1 MAKFAPVQKKSSR
14 PLLIFYILV
23 AYVFIQF
30 CWWAYSLV
38 QLNSEIYNLKLE
50 ILSMAHEGSPEILI
64 EKANLDQ
71 KLRSRIWMVLGEGSV
86 FFILLAIGVWQTL
99 QSFKK
104 EVSLARQQ
112 KNFLLAVTHEL
123 KSPIASVKL
132 YLQTL
137 QKRELEREK
146 QNEIVA
152 KAIADTD
159 RLGSLVENLLLATK
173 IDRSDYMLHFEELNL
188 SNLVEQIIATHPE
201 NKRLKTEIQQGIKI
215 QADKL
220 AFTSIVVNLLEN
232 ALKYS
237 EQIVVVKLQ
246 HDKNILLSVI
256 DSGAGIVDEEKQK
269 VFEKFYR
276 IGNEDTRKSKGT
288 GLGLYI
294 VKNLVERHNGTILIR
309 NNQPSGSIFEIEFP
323 L

>member
-1 MAKFAPVQKKSSR
+1 MQKKFPR
-14 PLLIFYILV
+14 ALLLFYILV

-50 ILSMAHEGSPEILI
+50 ILTMAHEGSPELLI

-71 KLRSRIWMVLGEGSV
+71 KLYSRIWMVLGEGSV
-86 FFILLAIGVWQTL
+86 FFILLAVGVWQTL
-99 QSFKK
+99 QSFRK

-146 QNEIVA
+146 QNEILA
-152 KAIADTD
+152 RAIADTD

-173 IDRSDYMLHFEELNL
+173 IDRSDYTLYFEELNL
-188 SNLVEQIIATHPE
+188 SDLIAQIIATHPE
-201 NKRLKTEIQQGIKI
+201 NTRLKTEIQPQIKM

-220 AFTSIVVNLLEN
+220 AFTSVVVNLLEN

-237 EQIVVVKLQ
+237 EQNVVVKLQ
-246 HDKNILLSVI
+246 RDKNILLSII
-256 DSGAGIVDEEKQK
+256 DNGSGIPDEEKEK

-294 VKNLVERHNGTILIR
+294 VKNLVERHNGTINIK
-309 NNQPSGSIFEIEFP
+309 NNHPAGSIFEIEFS

>member
-1 MAKFAPVQKKSSR
+1 MQNKISR
-14 PLLIFYILV
+14 LLLIFYILV

-38 QLNSEIYNLKLE
+38 ELNSEIYNLKLE
-50 ILSMAHEGSPEILI
+50 ILTLKHEGSPEILI
-64 EKANLDQ
+64 EKGNLDQ
-71 KLRSRIWMVLGEGSV
+71 KLQSRIWMVLGEGSV
-86 FFILLAIGVWQTL
+86 FFILLAIGVWKTL
-99 QSFKK
+99 QSFRK

-137 QKRELEREK
+137 QKHELEREK
-146 QNEIVA
+146 RNEIVS

-188 SNLVEQIIATHPE
+188 SDLLTQIIATHPE
-201 NKRLKTEIQQGIKI
+201 NMRLKTEIQEGIKM

-237 EQIVVVKLQ
+237 SVETRCIVSLQ
-246 HDKNILLSVI
+246 NKNNKIILSVL
-256 DSGAGIVDEEKQK
+256 DSGSGIPTAEKQK

-294 VKNLVERHNGTILIR
+294 VKNLTERHNGTIQIR
-309 NNQPSGSIFEIEFP
+309 DNQPSGSIFEIEFSM
-323 L
+323 

>member
-1 MAKFAPVQKKSSR
+1 M
-14 PLLIFYILV
+14 
-23 AYVFIQF
+23 
-30 CWWAYSLV
+30 
-38 QLNSEIYNLKLE
+38 QLNSEIYNLKLSLL
-50 ILSMAHEGSPEILI
+50 IYQYQDSPEGLI
-64 EKANLDQ
+64 QSKILDQ

-137 QKRELEREK
+137 QKRELDREK

-188 SNLVEQIIATHPE
+188 SDLVAQIIATHPE
-201 NKRLKTEIQQGIKI
+201 NKRLKTEIQQGIKM

-237 EQIVVVKLQ
+237 EQTVTVKLQ
-246 HDKNILLSVI
+246 NDKNILLSVI
-256 DSGAGIVDEEKQK
+256 DSGAGIADDEKQK

-294 VKNLVERHNGTILIR
+294 VKNLVERHNGTIHIR
-309 NNQPSGSIFEIEFP
+309 NNQPTGSIFEIEF
-323 L
+323 LL

>member
-1 MAKFAPVQKKSSR
+1 M
-14 PLLIFYILV
+14 V

-50 ILSMAHEGSPEILI
+50 ILTLQHQGSPEILI

-99 QSFKK
+99 QSFRK

-137 QKRELEREK
+137 QKHELEKEK
-146 QNEIVA
+146 RNEIVA

-173 IDRSDYMLHFEELNL
+173 IDRSDYMLHFEGLNL
-188 SNLVEQIIATHPE
+188 SDLVAQIIATHPE
-201 NKRLKTEIQQGIKI
+201 NKRLKTEIQQGII
-215 QADKL
+215 MQADKL
-220 AFTSIVVNLLEN
+220 AFTSIIVNLLEN

-237 EQIVVVKLQ
+237 EQNVVVKLQ
-246 HDKNILLSVI
+246 HDKNILLSII
-256 DSGAGIVDEEKQK
+256 DSGPGISDDEKQK

-294 VKNLVERHNGTILIR
+294 VKNLVERHNGSIHIR
-309 NNQPSGSIFEIEFP
+309 NNQPCGSIFEIEFP

>member
-1 MAKFAPVQKKSSR
+1 VQKKFSR

-23 AYVFIQF
+23 VYVFIQF

-50 ILSMAHEGSPEILI
+50 ILRMAHEGSPELLI

-188 SNLVEQIIATHPE
+188 SDLVAQIVVTHPE
-201 NKRLKTEIQQGIKI
+201 NKRLKSEIQQGIKM

-237 EQIVVVKLQ
+237 EQNVVVKLQ
-246 HDKNILLSVI
+246 HDKNILFSVI
-256 DSGAGIVDEEKQK
+256 DSGAGIADEEKQK

-309 NNQPSGSIFEIEFP
+309 NNQPRGSIFEIEFP

>member
-1 MAKFAPVQKKSSR
+1 VQKKFSR

-50 ILSMAHEGSPEILI
+50 ILRMAHEGSPELLI

-188 SNLVEQIIATHPE
+188 SDLLSQIAATHPE
-201 NKRLKTEIQQGIKI
+201 NKRLQTEIQQGIKM

-237 EQIVVVKLQ
+237 EQNVTVKLQ
-246 HDKNILLSVI
+246 NDKNILLSII
-256 DSGAGIVDEEKQK
+256 DSGAGIADDEKQK

-294 VKNLVERHNGTILIR
+294 VKNLVERHNGTIHIR
-309 NNQPSGSIFEIEFP
+309 NNQPGGSIFEIEFP

>member
-1 MAKFAPVQKKSSR
+1 MAKFAPVQTKISR
-14 PLLIFYILV
+14 PLLVFYLLV

-50 ILSMAHEGSPEILI
+50 ILTMAHEGSPELLI

-71 KLRSRIWMVLGEGSV
+71 KLYSRIWMVLGEGSV
-86 FFILLAIGVWQTL
+86 FFILLSIGVWQTL

-146 QNEIVA
+146 QSEIVA

-188 SNLVEQIIATHPE
+188 SDLLAQIATTHPE
-201 NKRLKTEIQQGIKI
+201 NKRLKTEIQQGIKM

-237 EQIVVVKLQ
+237 EQTVTVKLQ
-246 HDKNILLSVI
+246 NDKNILLSVI
-256 DSGAGIVDEEKQK
+256 DSGAGIPDDEKQK

-294 VKNLVERHNGTILIR
+294 VKNLVERHNGNIHIR
-309 NNQPSGSIFEIEFP
+309 SNQPGGSIFEIEF

>member
-1 MAKFAPVQKKSSR
+1 M
-14 PLLIFYILV
+14 
-23 AYVFIQF
+23 
-30 CWWAYSLV
+30 V

-50 ILSMAHEGSPEILI
+50 ILTMAHEAGPELQI

-71 KLRSRIWMVLGEGSV
+71 KLYSRIWMVLGEGSV
-86 FFILLAIGVWQTL
+86 FFILLAVGVWQTL
-99 QSFKK
+99 QSFRK

-173 IDRSDYMLHFEELNL
+173 IDRSDYTLYFEEVNL
-188 SNLVEQIIATHPE
+188 SDLITQIVATHPE
-201 NKRLKTEIQQGIKI
+201 NKRLKTEIQQGIKM

-220 AFTSIVVNLLEN
+220 AFTSVVVNLLEN

-237 EQIVVVKLQ
+237 EQTVTVKLQ
-246 HDKNILLSVI
+246 RDKNILLSII
-256 DSGAGIVDEEKQK
+256 DNGSGIPDEEKQK

-294 VKNLVERHNGTILIR
+294 VKNLVERHNGTIKIR
-309 NNQPSGSIFEIEFP
+309 GNQPQGSIFEIEF
-323 L
+323 LV

>member
-1 MAKFAPVQKKSSR
+1 MPTKTPSR
-14 PLLIFYILV
+14 PLLIFYLLV
-23 AYVFIQF
+23 LYVFVQF

-38 QLNSEIYNLKLE
+38 QLNAEIYNLKLE
-50 ILSMAHEGSPEILI
+50 LLTLAHSGSPELLI
-64 EKANLDQ
+64 EKANLDR
-71 KLRSRIWMVLGEGSV
+71 KLESRIWMVLGEGSV
-86 FFILLAIGVWQTL
+86 FFILLVIGVWQTL
-99 QSFKK
+99 QSFRK
-104 EVSLARQQ
+104 EVALARQQ

-137 QKRELEREK
+137 QKHELEKEK
-146 QNEIVA
+146 RNEIVS

-159 RLGSLVENLLLATK
+159 RLTSLVENLLLATK
-173 IDRSDYMLHFEELNL
+173 IDRSDYVLHFEELNL
-188 SNLVEQIIATHPE
+188 SVLLEQIVATHPE
-201 NKRLKTEIQQGIKI
+201 HKRLKTEIQQGIKM

-220 AFTSIVVNLLEN
+220 AFTSIIINLLEN

-237 EQIVVVKLQ
+237 EQNVVVKLQ
-246 HDKNILLSVI
+246 CDKNNVFSIT
-256 DSGAGIVDEEKQK
+256 DTGSGIPDEEKQK

-294 VKNLVERHNGTILIR
+294 VKNLVERHNGTIKIR
-309 NNQPSGSIFEIEFP
+309 DNQPKGSIFEIEF

>member
-1 MAKFAPVQKKSSR
+1 
-14 PLLIFYILV
+14 
-23 AYVFIQF
+23 
-30 CWWAYSLV
+30 V

-50 ILSMAHEGSPEILI
+50 ILTMAHEGSPELLI

-71 KLRSRIWMVLGEGSV
+71 KLYSRIWMVLGEGSV
-86 FFILLAIGVWQTL
+86 FFILLSIGVWQTL
-99 QSFKK
+99 QSFRK

-146 QNEIVA
+146 QSEILA

-173 IDRSDYMLHFEELNL
+173 IDRSDYMLHVEELNL
-188 SNLVEQIIATHPE
+188 SDLVAQIVSAHPE
-201 NKRLKTEIQQGIKI
+201 NKRLKTEIQQGII
-215 QADKL
+215 MQADKL
-220 AFTSIVVNLLEN
+220 AFTSVVVNLLEN

-237 EQIVVVKLQ
+237 EQTVIIKLQ
-246 HDKNILLSVI
+246 REKNILFSVI
-256 DSGAGIVDEEKQK
+256 DSGSGIPDEEKQK

-294 VKNLVERHNGTILIR
+294 VKNLVERQKGTIHIR
-309 NNQPSGSIFEIEFP
+309 NNQPNGCIFEIEFAF
-323 L
+323 

>member
-1 MAKFAPVQKKSSR
+1 MKKKFPRA
-14 PLLIFYILV
+14 LLLFYILV

-50 ILSMAHEGSPEILI
+50 ILTLAHAGSPELLI

-71 KLRSRIWMVLGEGSV
+71 KLYSRIWMVLGEGSV

-99 QSFKK
+99 QSFRK
-104 EVSLARQQ
+104 EVSLAQQQ

-146 QNEIVA
+146 QNEILA
-152 KAIADTD
+152 RAIADTD

-188 SNLVEQIIATHPE
+188 SDLVAQIVATHPE
-201 NKRLKTEIQQGIKI
+201 NKRLKTEIQPEIKM

-220 AFTSIVVNLLEN
+220 AINSVVVNLLEN
-232 ALKYS
+232 AQKYS
-237 EQIVVVKLQ
+237 DRNVVVKLQ
-246 HDKNILLSVI
+246 RDKNVLLSII
-256 DSGAGIVDEEKQK
+256 DSGSGIPDEEKQK

-294 VKNLVERHNGTILIR
+294 VKNLVERHNGTIIIR
-309 NNQPSGSIFEIEFP
+309 DNQPQGSIFEAEFS
-323 L
+323 

>member
-1 MAKFAPVQKKSSR
+1 MQKKFPR
-14 PLLIFYILV
+14 ALLLFYILV

-50 ILSMAHEGSPEILI
+50 ILTLAHEGSPELLI

-71 KLRSRIWMVLGEGSV
+71 KLYSRIWMVLGEGSV

-99 QSFKK
+99 QSFRK

-146 QNEIVA
+146 QNEILA
-152 KAIADTD
+152 RAIADTD

-173 IDRSDYMLHFEELNL
+173 IDRSDYMLYFEEVNL
-188 SNLVEQIIATHPE
+188 SDLIAQIVATHPE
-201 NKRLKTEIQQGIKI
+201 NKRLKTEIQQGINM

-237 EQIVVVKLQ
+237 PVETRCLVSLSQ
-246 HDKNILLSVI
+246 KNNKITLSVL
-256 DSGAGIVDEEKQK
+256 DSGSGIPDEEKQK

-294 VKNLVERHNGTILIR
+294 VKNLVERHQGTIQIR
-309 NNQPSGSIFEIEFP
+309 NNQPSGSIFEIEF
-323 L
+323 LA

>member
-1 MAKFAPVQKKSSR
+1 M
-14 PLLIFYILV
+14 
-23 AYVFIQF
+23 
-30 CWWAYSLV
+30 

-50 ILSMAHEGSPEILI
+50 ILTLTHAGSPEILI
-64 EKANLDQ
+64 EKGNLDQ
-71 KLRSRIWMVLGEGSV
+71 KLYSRIWMVLGEGSV

-132 YLQTL
+132 YLQTM
-137 QKRELEREK
+137 QKRELEKEK

-188 SNLVEQIIATHPE
+188 SDLVLQLVATHPE
-201 NKRLKTEIQQGIKI
+201 IKRMKTEIKDGIKM

-237 EQIVVVKLQ
+237 PVETRCLVSLSE
-246 HDKNILLSVI
+246 KNKKIILSVS
-256 DSGAGIVDEEKQK
+256 DSGSGIPDEEKQK

-294 VKNLVERHNGTILIR
+294 VKNLVERHNGTIHIHD
-309 NNQPSGSIFEIEFP
+309 NQPNGSIFEVWFP
-323 L
+323 V

>member
-1 MAKFAPVQKKSSR
+1 MIKKSPRS
-14 PLLIFYILV
+14 LILFYILV

-30 CWWAYSLV
+30 TWWTYSFF
-38 QLNSEIYNLKLE
+38 QLHSEIYALKLR
-50 ILSMAHEGSPEILI
+50 LVNQMHAGNPEILF

-71 KLRSRIWMVLGEGSV
+71 KLRSRMFQVIGEGGV
-86 FFILLAIGVWQTL
+86 FLILMMIAVWQTL
-99 QSFKK
+99 QSLRK
-104 EVSLARQQ
+104 EVALGRQQ

-137 QKRELEREK
+137 LKRELEREK
-146 QNEIVA
+146 QKEIVSR
-152 KAIADTD
+152 AIADTD

-173 IDRSDYMLHFEELNL
+173 IDRDGYVLHFEQLNI
-188 SNLVEQIIATHPE
+188 SVLVSEIVAAQPQH
-201 NKRLKTEIQQGIKI
+201 KRLKLEAGAEITM

-220 AFTSIVVNLLEN
+220 AFTSILSNLIEN

-237 EQIVVVKLQ
+237 DGEVTIKLLQ
-246 HDKNILLSVI
+246 DKNITLSVA
-256 DSGAGIVDEEKQK
+256 DSGNGIPAEEREK

-294 VKNLVERHNGTILIR
+294 VKNLVERHNGTIQILE
-309 NNQPSGSIFEIEFP
+309 NQPKGSVFEIKFP
-323 L
+323 

>member
-1 MAKFAPVQKKSSR
+1 MSLQKKIPR

-23 AYVFIQF
+23 VYVFIQF

-50 ILSMAHEGSPEILI
+50 ILTLQHESSPEILI
-64 EKANLDQ
+64 EKAKLDQ
-71 KLRSRIWMVLGEGSV
+71 KLYSRIWMVLGEGSV

-99 QSFKK
+99 KSFKK
-104 EVSLARQQ
+104 EVALAQQQ

-123 KSPIASVKL
+123 KSPVASVKL

-137 QKRELEREK
+137 LKRDLDREK
-146 QNEIVA
+146 QNEIIS

-159 RLGSLVENLLLATK
+159 RLTALVDNLLLATK
-173 IDRSDYMLHFEELNL
+173 IDRSDYMLHFEELNV
-188 SNLVEQIIATHPE
+188 SDLVAEIVATHPE
-201 NKRLKTEIQQGIKI
+201 NKRMETGIKEGI
-215 QADKL
+215 KMQADKL
-220 AFTSIVVNLLEN
+220 AFTSIVNNLIEN

-237 EQIVVVKLQ
+237 EKKVTIKLQ
-246 HDKNILLSVI
+246 REKNILLSVI
-256 DSGAGIVDEEKQK
+256 DSGSGIPDEEKQK

-294 VKNLVERHNGTILIR
+294 IKNLVERHNGTIKIFD
-309 NNQPSGSIFEIEFP
+309 NKPTGSNFQIEFP
-323 L
+323 

>member
-1 MAKFAPVQKKSSR
+1 MQNKFPRA
-14 PLLIFYILV
+14 LLLFYILV

-50 ILSMAHEGSPEILI
+50 ILTMSHAGSPELLI

-71 KLRSRIWMVLGEGSV
+71 KLYSRIWMVLGEGSV
-86 FFILLAIGVWQTL
+86 FFILLSIGVWQTL
-99 QSFKK
+99 QSFRK

-152 KAIADTD
+152 RAIADTD

-188 SNLVEQIIATHPE
+188 SDLLLQIVATHPE
-201 NKRLKTEIQQGIKI
+201 NKRLKTEIQKGIKM

-237 EQIVVVKLQ
+237 DQNVIVKLQ
-246 HDKNILLSVI
+246 CDKNILLGII
-256 DSGAGIVDEEKQK
+256 DNGPGIPDEEKQK

-294 VKNLVERHNGTILIR
+294 VKNLSERHNGSIRIR
-309 NNQPSGSIFEIEFP
+309 NNQPNGSIFEVEFS
-323 L
+323 

>member
-1 MAKFAPVQKKSSR
+1 MQKKFPR

-38 QLNSEIYNLKLE
+38 QLNSEIYELKLE
-50 ILSMAHEGSPEILI
+50 ILKLAHEGSPEILI
-64 EKANLDQ
+64 EKGKLDQ
-71 KLRSRIWMVLGEGSV
+71 KLYSRIWMVLGEGSV

-99 QSFKK
+99 RSFRK

-123 KSPIASVKL
+123 KSPIASAKL

-137 QKRELEREK
+137 QKRELDREK
-146 QNEIVA
+146 QNEILA

-159 RLGSLVENLLLATK
+159 RLGSLVDNLLLATK

-188 SNLVEQIIATHPE
+188 SDLVTQIVATHPE
-201 NKRLKTEIQQGIKI
+201 KKRIKTEIQQSIKMH
-215 QADKL
+215 ADKL
-220 AFTSIVVNLLEN
+220 AITSIVLNLLEN

-237 EQIVVVKLQ
+237 EQNIAVKLQ
-246 HDKNILLSVI
+246 RDKTILLSVI
-256 DSGAGIVDEEKQK
+256 DSGPGIPDQEKQK

-294 VKNLVERHNGTILIR
+294 VKNLAERHNGAIYIR
-309 NNQPSGSIFEIEFP
+309 NNQPNGSIFEIEF
-323 L
+323 LA

>member
-1 MAKFAPVQKKSSR
+1 MAKFAPVQKKFSR

-50 ILSMAHEGSPEILI
+50 ILRMAHEGTPEILI

-188 SNLVEQIIATHPE
+188 SDLVAQIVATHPE
-201 NKRLKTEIQQGIKI
+201 NKRLKTEIQQGIKM

-237 EQIVVVKLQ
+237 EQNIVVKLQ

-256 DSGAGIVDEEKQK
+256 DSGAGIADEEKQK

>member
-1 MAKFAPVQKKSSR
+1 MQKKFPR
-14 PLLIFYILV
+14 ALLLFYILV

-50 ILSMAHEGSPEILI
+50 ILTMAHEGSPEVLI

-71 KLRSRIWMVLGEGSV
+71 KLYSRIWMVLGEGSV

-99 QSFKK
+99 QSFRK

-188 SNLVEQIIATHPE
+188 SDLLAQIVATHPE
-201 NKRLKTEIQQGIKI
+201 NKRLKREIQQGIKM

-237 EQIVVVKLQ
+237 EQNVIVKLQ
-246 HDKNILLSVI
+246 RDKNILLSVI
-256 DSGAGIVDEEKQK
+256 DSGPGIAEEEKQK

-294 VKNLVERHNGTILIR
+294 VKNLVERHNGIINIK
-309 NNQPSGSIFEIEFP
+309 NNHPSGSIFEIEFT
-323 L
+323 

>member
-1 MAKFAPVQKKSSR
+1 
-14 PLLIFYILV
+14 
-23 AYVFIQF
+23 
-30 CWWAYSLV
+30 
-38 QLNSEIYNLKLE
+38 
-50 ILSMAHEGSPEILI
+50 MAHEGSPELLI

-71 KLRSRIWMVLGEGSV
+71 KLYSRIWMVLGEGSV

-99 QSFKK
+99 QSFRK

-146 QNEIVA
+146 QNEILA
-152 KAIADTD
+152 RAIADTD

-173 IDRSDYMLHFEELNL
+173 IDRSDYMLHFEELNI
-188 SNLVEQIIATHPE
+188 SDLVAQIIATHPE
-201 NKRLKTEIQQGIKI
+201 NKRLKTEIQQGIKM

-220 AFTSIVVNLLEN
+220 AFTSVVVNLLEN

-237 EQIVVVKLQ
+237 EQTVTVKLQ
-246 HDKNILLSVI
+246 RDKNILLSII
-256 DSGAGIVDEEKQK
+256 DNGSGIPDEEKQK

-294 VKNLVERHNGTILIR
+294 VKNLVERHNGTIKIR
-309 NNQPSGSIFEIEFP
+309 DNQPSGSIFEIEF
-323 L
+323 LV

>member
-1 MAKFAPVQKKSSR
+1 M
-14 PLLIFYILV
+14 
-23 AYVFIQF
+23 
-30 CWWAYSLV
+30 V

-50 ILSMAHEGSPEILI
+50 ILTMAHEAGPELQI

-71 KLRSRIWMVLGEGSV
+71 KLYSRIWMVLGEGSV
-86 FFILLAIGVWQTL
+86 FFILLAVGVWQTL
-99 QSFKK
+99 QSFRK

-173 IDRSDYMLHFEELNL
+173 IDRSDYTLYFEEVNL
-188 SNLVEQIIATHPE
+188 SDLITQIVATHPE
-201 NKRLKTEIQQGIKI
+201 NKRLKTEIQQGIKM

-220 AFTSIVVNLLEN
+220 AFTSVVVNLLEN

-237 EQIVVVKLQ
+237 EQTVTVKLQ
-246 HDKNILLSVI
+246 RDKNILLSII
-256 DSGAGIVDEEKQK
+256 DNGSGIPDEEKQK

-294 VKNLVERHNGTILIR
+294 VKNLVERHNGTIQIR
-309 NNQPSGSIFEIEFP
+309 NNQPSGSIFEIEF
-323 L
+323 LA

>member
-1 MAKFAPVQKKSSR
+1 M
-14 PLLIFYILV
+14 
-23 AYVFIQF
+23 
-30 CWWAYSLV
+30 

-50 ILSMAHEGSPEILI
+50 ILTLQNEGSPEILI

-71 KLRSRIWMVLGEGSV
+71 KLYARIWMVLGEGSV
-86 FFILLAIGVWQTL
+86 FFILLSIGVWQTL
-99 QSFKK
+99 QSFRK

-132 YLQTL
+132 YLQTM

-146 QNEIVA
+146 QNEILA

-188 SNLVEQIIATHPE
+188 SVLVAQIVATHPE
-201 NKRLKTEIQQGIKI
+201 NKRLKTEIQPEIKM

-220 AFTSIVVNLLEN
+220 AFTSVVVNLLEN

-237 EQIVVVKLQ
+237 EQTVTVKLQ
-246 HDKNILLSVI
+246 CEKNILLSVI
-256 DSGAGIVDEEKQK
+256 DSGSGIPDEEKQK

-294 VKNLVERHNGTILIR
+294 VKNLVERHNGTINIK
-309 NNQPSGSIFEIEFP
+309 NNHPAGSIFEIEFSV
-323 L
+323 

>member
-50 ILSMAHEGSPEILI
+50 ILRMAHEGSPEILI

-137 QKRELEREK
+137 QKRELDREK

-201 NKRLKTEIQQGIKI
+201 NKRLKTEIQQGVKM

>member
-1 MAKFAPVQKKSSR
+1 
-14 PLLIFYILV
+14 
-23 AYVFIQF
+23 
-30 CWWAYSLV
+30 
-38 QLNSEIYNLKLE
+38 
-50 ILSMAHEGSPEILI
+50 MAHEGSPELLI

-71 KLRSRIWMVLGEGSV
+71 KLYSRIWMVLGEGSV
-86 FFILLAIGVWQTL
+86 FFILLAIGGWQTL

-188 SNLVEQIIATHPE
+188 SDLVAQIVATHPE
-201 NKRLKTEIQQGIKI
+201 NKRLKTEIQEGIKM

-220 AFTSIVVNLLEN
+220 AFTSIFINLLEN

-237 EQIVVVKLQ
+237 EQNVVVKLQ
-246 HDKNILLSVI
+246 REKNILLSII
-256 DSGAGIVDEEKQK
+256 DNGHGIPDEEKQK
-269 VFEKFYR
+269 IFEKFYR

-294 VKNLVERHNGTILIR
+294 VKNLVERHNGTIHIR
-309 NNQPSGSIFEIEFP
+309 NNQPSGSNFEIEF
-323 L
+323 LV

>member
-1 MAKFAPVQKKSSR
+1 MQKKFSR

-50 ILSMAHEGSPEILI
+50 ILTLQHEGSPEILI

-86 FFILLAIGVWQTL
+86 FFILLVIGVWQTL

-104 EVSLARQQ
+104 EVSLAKQQ

-132 YLQTL
+132 YLQTM
-137 QKRELEREK
+137 QKRELDREK

-188 SNLVEQIIATHPE
+188 SDLLNQITSTHPE
-201 NKRLKTEIQQGIKI
+201 NKRLKTEIQHGIKM

-220 AFTSIVVNLLEN
+220 AFTSIVINLLEN

-237 EQIVVVKLQ
+237 EQNVVVKLQ
-246 HDKNILLSVI
+246 RDKNILLSVI
-256 DSGAGIVDEEKQK
+256 DSGAGISDDEKQK

-294 VKNLVERHNGTILIR
+294 VKNLVERHNGSINIR
-309 NNQPSGSIFEIEFP
+309 NNQPKGSIFEVDFS
-323 L
+323 